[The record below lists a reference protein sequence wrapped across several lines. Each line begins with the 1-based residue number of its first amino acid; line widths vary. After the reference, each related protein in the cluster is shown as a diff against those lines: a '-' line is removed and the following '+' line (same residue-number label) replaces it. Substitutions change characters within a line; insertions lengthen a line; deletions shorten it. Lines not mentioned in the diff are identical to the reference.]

1 MKILISIA
9 FFFSTLG
16 TILFSAERYII
27 FPPQGYDLKQ
37 FATIY
42 KIDVLEYYDNALL
55 AGSLS
60 SDVKNSGAFIKTLP
74 QWDIIKISM
83 PFSVTQMPSLYS
95 IPEPGLYLFHFKGP
109 LKQNWINSIKNLP
122 DTVIT
127 HYIPNFSCIAY
138 VGKPVSSL
146 SSLQGVDWV
155 GELKPEW
162 KLSPYIVK
170 AEKYVEG
177 NAALI
182 IANGKGVETTL
193 QKLKDYGLK
202 FDWPKN
208 ITTPYFTLKVF
219 GSRSVAEKVAALEHI
234 IWASPDLPKKMF
246 DEVQDQ
252 IVAGNHNG
260 SVPNGP
266 GYKAWLSSVGLGD
279 LSSVIVDVADDGWD
293 TGNTTVGQHHPDFDN
308 ASGTQCRVIYQ
319 FDTCGDG
326 NHGVGGHGTINQAI
340 VMGDGD
346 RTGMSDADGY
356 KYGTGVAPT
365 ARGGHTK
372 VFNDGGSFCPSTM
385 VEITEPARD
394 QGAVITSNSW
404 GASTYGGYN
413 ADSADYDRL
422 VRDADDNPS
431 DGLQQFIVVFAAGND
446 GPSEG
451 QVASPGT
458 AKNVIT
464 SGASE
469 NVRDHGQADGCGDS
483 NANNCNDI
491 TDFTSPGP
499 CEDGRIKPDAMAP
512 GNHIQGAASQYSG
525 FDGSSVCG
533 GPSNDFNPPP
543 DDAYWPTGQ
552 TYYTW
557 SSGTSH
563 STPGMA
569 GAAALIYKWYE
580 NQTGTPPS
588 PAMTKAIMLG
598 TADDMYG
605 GEDGNG
611 GITGHHPN
619 IRQGWGRVNL
629 GRMVDNASKYFY
641 DQGHI
646 FTSSGQS
653 FQPMP
658 VFTVVDPSRPV
669 RIMMVY
675 TDYPG
680 VADCNPCLVNDLDL
694 QVQMGSNTY
703 LGNVFSNGYSTT
715 GGTADNLN
723 NVEAVYF
730 PPGTTGVFTVT
741 ILATNIAADAIPGN
755 PYSTDQD
762 FALFIYNATDQTSDG
777 IVSLDK
783 SLYNCSSTV
792 NILVSDADLKGNG
805 TQNVTIWSNT
815 ETNPETVVLIE
826 NPAGSGVFKGS
837 INLTSSPPVPG
848 NNLLSVI
855 HNDIITVRYI
865 DLNDGKGGTNV
876 PKYDTATTD
885 CQGPIIT
892 NVNSSVNGVT
902 VTITWNTDE
911 ASNSTV
917 YYSTTPPNWST
928 QSSSAM
934 VTNHSITISNLDT
947 CTKYYFWVQ
956 STDGVGN
963 TGYNNNGGSYYT
975 FVTGL
980 VLNLLS
986 ENFEG
991 TWGPYGNN
999 PPVGW
1004 TIEDHGSSPGTWNEN
1019 DWYKFAKGGAYVN
1032 VARVYYFPVENQDEW
1047 LISPAF
1053 DISSELTSVNLEFD
1067 HYFYEYSAEDAYVD
1081 IISDQNPTWT
1091 TLAHYDATTANMAHE
1106 NISLNSYIGNTN
1118 VKIRFRYVGYNGW
1131 YWEVDNVKIKGSGV
1145 CATSAGTITLDRN
1158 IYHCNGD
1165 TIWITIRDTD
1175 LSGTAQATVTTTG
1188 GDSETVIC
1196 YETGVGVFKGNIN
1209 TQGLPRTSGDGIL
1222 QVTHNETITATYY
1235 DADDGTGTPQVVQD
1249 TAITDCQGP
1258 LITNVQIINIT
1269 GSSADVIW
1277 TTDELSNSYVQ
1288 YDTNIPPVQWNASD
1302 PQMVTNH
1309 TVHLTGLSPCTTYY
1323 LFVRSA
1329 DTFGNTTTNNN
1340 GGAYFSFVTLWE
1352 STLNIVSTDIPKA
1365 INDYSTVTSIITIS
1379 ENRTI
1384 LDVNVTITN
1393 ITHTFDAD
1401 LDIYLISP
1409 LGTRIELSTDN
1420 GSSGDNFINTVF
1432 DDEASTPI
1440 TSGTAPFTGSFIPET
1455 PLSAL
1460 DGQSTQGT
1468 WTLEIYDDATGDTG
1482 TLYGWSITFTYT
1494 QACGPYLE
1502 HQSQSFTDS
1511 CSGSGSGVG
1520 NGYLDPGEDINLQV
1534 TLFNSGTQGT
1544 TGVSATISTTTPGI
1558 TITDNYATFPDIPA
1572 GQSRTSQPNHFTFRV
1587 GTGVTCGTEINFNIQ
1602 INSNEGSWSDTFT
1615 MKVGQIVPG
1624 GTVTVFQE
1632 NFNSVTVPNLPPGW
1646 TTQVISGNAW
1656 ATYNS
1661 YYCSTPNQLNYPFH
1675 TTQAANSWAFTPGCS
1690 LQAGVTYTLNFNKRV
1705 ASSTYPEN
1713 LEVKAGTAP
1722 NASSQTILIWSQT
1735 NITNTTCQ
1743 LQSPTF
1749 TVPSNGTYY
1758 IGFHCTSAPDMW
1770 RMIVDDVSI
1779 TYQQAPSCIA
1789 QPCTPAQPNIVYNS
1803 YGNLAEITGDGD
1815 GYYEPGEKWSVDITL
1830 RNSGTQNA
1838 TNVTAQLGGNGITVC
1853 QNPRNF
1859 GNIPIGG
1866 TASATFEFVISPT
1879 FNPCGSSIGFD
1890 VTNKTSNEL
1899 TPAGPNEM
1907 DVFSLTVGEPIPGA
1921 PQQIV
1926 IQPSSA
1932 DAEIRENAP
1941 DTNYGSATTMQVL
1954 SRSTN
1959 RDRRILVQFN
1969 LSSIPPG
1976 AIINS
1981 ATLELYA
1988 TAGGTNR
1995 IYDLH
2000 RLLGSWTE
2008 STVTWN
2014 NAPSITGTPDS
2025 SISTGTTINA
2035 WKVWDVTSI
2044 VQGWHNG
2051 TYSNY
2056 GVLIKDRNEE
2066 GSNVGWTFATKE
2078 YATTN
2083 QRPILRV
2090 NYTLPTWD
2098 CSDIS
2103 NGSCISSPHPVPDGK
2118 WVIGTKP
2125 LTASKVDSNTV
2136 HIEWD
2141 VTTCP
2146 SSNYNLY
2153 SGPLSQV
2160 STYGY
2165 DFWACNI
2172 GNTGSANADISTTG
2186 SAQFFIL
2193 VPVEGSTEGSHGRN
2207 SSGAERNA
2215 NGIGHCGILQKD
2227 TSGTCP

>member
-1 MKILISIA
+1 MRT
-9 FFFSTLG
+9 FFSVFFLSYILL
-16 TILFSAERYII
+16 TINLFSAERFLI
-27 FPPQGYDLKQ
+27 FPPQGQDPRQ
-37 FATIY
+37 FALKYRIE
-42 KIDVLEYYDNALL
+42 VLEFYETALL
-55 AGSLS
+55 TEKLTSGIE
-60 SDVKNSGAFIKTLP
+60 NSGAFIKPLP
-74 QWDIIKISM
+74 QWDVVRISM
-83 PFSVTQMPSLYS
+83 PFSVIQKPSLYS
-95 IPEPGLYLFHFKGP
+95 IQEPGLYIFHFKGP
-109 LKQNWINSIKNLP
+109 IKDTWVNSVKNLP

-127 HYIPNFSCIAY
+127 HYIPNFACISY

-155 GELKPEW
+155 GKLNPEW
-162 KLSPYIVK
+162 RLSPYIQK

-177 NAALI
+177 NAALV
-182 IANGKGVETTL
+182 IANGKGVENTL
-193 QKLKDYGLK
+193 QKLKEYGVK
-202 FDWPKN
+202 FEWPKKV
-208 ITTPYFTLKVF
+208 TAPYFTLKVF
-219 GSRSVAEKVAALEHI
+219 GSRSVAEKVVSLEHI
-234 IWASPDLPKKMF
+234 IWASPDLPKKLF

-266 GYKAWLSSVGLGD
+266 GYKSWLSSVGLGD

-293 TGNTTVGQHHPDFDN
+293 TGNTIVGQHHPDFDN

-346 RTGMSDADGY
+346 RTGMADANGY

-372 VFNDGGSFCPSTM
+372 VFNDSGSFCPATM

-404 GASTYGGYN
+404 GASTYGGYS

-451 QVASPGT
+451 MVGAPGT

-469 NVRDHGQADGCGDS
+469 NVRDHNQADGCGDS

-491 TDFTSPGP
+491 TDFSSPGP
-499 CEDGRIKPDAMAP
+499 CTDGRIKPDAMAP

-580 NQTGTPPS
+580 NQTGIPPS
-588 PAMTKAIMLG
+588 PAMVKAIMLG

-611 GITGHHPN
+611 GTITHHPN

-658 VFTVVDPSRPV
+658 VFTVVDPSLPV

-694 QVQMGSNTY
+694 VVQMGGNTY
-703 LGNVFSNGYSTT
+703 LGNVFLNGYSTS
-715 GGTADNLN
+715 GGAADNLN

-741 ILATNIAADAIPGN
+741 INATNISADAIPGN
-755 PYSTDQD
+755 SYSTDQD
-762 FALFIYNATDQTSDG
+762 FALFIYNATDQTSNG

-805 TQNVTIWSNT
+805 IQEVSIWTNT
-815 ETNPETVVLIE
+815 ESTPETVLLIE

-837 INLTSSPPVPG
+837 ISLTSSAPVHG
-848 NNLLSVI
+848 DNLLSAA
-855 HNDIITVRYI
+855 HNDTITVRYI
-865 DLNDGKGGTNV
+865 DLNDGQGGTNV

-892 NVNSSVNGVT
+892 NVQASVSGT
-902 VTITWNTDE
+902 AATITWTTDE
-911 ASNSTV
+911 LSNSV
-917 YYSTTPPNWST
+917 LYYSSNPPNWST
-928 QSSSAM
+928 ATSSAM
-934 VTNHSITISNLDT
+934 TTNHSVTITGLDT

-956 STDGVGN
+956 STDSVGN
-963 TGYNNNGGSYYT
+963 TGSNNNNGSYYT
-975 FVTGL
+975 FITGL
-980 VLNLLS
+980 MVNLID

-991 TWGPYGNN
+991 PWGPYGNN
-999 PPVGW
+999 PPAGW
-1004 TIEDHGSSPGTWNEN
+1004 TIEDHGSVPGTWNEN
-1019 DWYKFAKGGAYVN
+1019 DWYKYSKGGVYGY
-1032 VARVYYFPVENQDEW
+1032 VARVYYSPVENQDEW
-1047 LISPAF
+1047 LITPAF
-1053 DISSELTSVNLEFD
+1053 NISSELTSVSLEFD

-1081 IISDQNPTWT
+1081 ITSDQHPTWT

-1106 NISLNSYIGNTN
+1106 NISLDSYIGNTN
-1118 VKIRFRYVGYNGW
+1118 VKIRFRYVGNNGW
-1131 YWEVDNVKIKGSGV
+1131 YWEVDNVKIVGSGI
-1145 CATSAGTITLDRN
+1145 CATSAGQISMDRN
-1158 IYHCNGD
+1158 IYHCNND

-1175 LSGTAQATVTTTG
+1175 LSGTAQAIVTTTG

-1196 YETGVGVFKGNIN
+1196 YETGVGVFKGSIN
-1209 TQGLPRTSGDGIL
+1209 TGGLPRTVGDGIL
-1222 QVTHNETITATYY
+1222 QVADSETITATYY
-1235 DADDGTGTPQVVQD
+1235 DADDGTGNPQIVQD
-1249 TAITDCQGP
+1249 TAITDCKGP
-1258 LITNVQIINIT
+1258 IITNVQIINIT
-1269 GSSADVIW
+1269 GTSADVVW

-1288 YDTNIPPVQWNASD
+1288 YDTGIPPVQWNASD
-1302 PQMVTNH
+1302 PSMVTSH
-1309 TVHLTGLSPCTTYY
+1309 IIHLTGLSPCTTYY

-1329 DTFGNTTTNNN
+1329 DTYGNTTTDNN
-1340 GGAYFSFVTLWE
+1340 GGSYYSFETPGEVQ
-1352 STLNIVSTDIPKA
+1352 LNIASTDVPKA
-1365 INDYSTVTSIITIS
+1365 INDNSTVTSTITIS

-1384 LDVNVTITN
+1384 IDVNVTITN
-1393 ITHTFDAD
+1393 ITHTYDGD

-1409 LGTRIELSTDN
+1409 TGTRVELSTDN
-1420 GSSGDNFINTVF
+1420 GSSGDNYVNTVF

-1440 TSGTAPFTGSFIPET
+1440 TSGTAPFTGSFKPEGL
-1455 PLSAL
+1455 LSAL
-1460 DGQSTQGT
+1460 DGESAQGT
-1468 WTLEIYDDATGDTG
+1468 WTLEVSDDAGGDTG
-1482 TLYGWSITFTYT
+1482 TLNGWSITITYV

-1502 HQSQSFTDS
+1502 YQTYTFTDS

-1520 NGYLDPGEDINLQV
+1520 NGYIDPGEDINLQI
-1534 TLFNSGTQGT
+1534 TLFNNGSQGT
-1544 TGVSATISTTTPGI
+1544 TGVSATISTTTGGI

-1572 GQSRTSQPNHFTFRV
+1572 GGTGTSQANHYSFRV
-1587 GTGVTCGTEINFNIQ
+1587 GTGVTCGTEIQFNIN
-1602 INSNEGSWSDTFT
+1602 ISSNEGNWTDTFT
-1615 MKVGQIVPG
+1615 LIVGQVVPG

-1646 TTQVISGNAW
+1646 TTQVISGNPW

-1661 YYCSTPNQLNYPFH
+1661 YYCSAPNQLNYPYH
-1675 TTQAANSWAFTPGCS
+1675 TTQAANSWAFTPGIQ
-1690 LQAGVTYTLNFNKRV
+1690 LQAGVTYTLNFNMRV

-1713 LEVKAGTAP
+1713 LEVKIGTAP
-1722 NASSQTILIWSQT
+1722 NAASQTILIWSQT

-1749 TVPSNGTYY
+1749 TVPTTGTYY

-1770 RMIVDDVSI
+1770 RMIVDDIVL
-1779 TYQQAPSCIA
+1779 TYQQAPSCVV
-1789 QPCTPAQPNIVYNS
+1789 QPCTPAQPNIVYFS
-1803 YGNLAEITGDGD
+1803 SGSPTPLDEDGD
-1815 GYYEPGEKWSVDITL
+1815 GVMEAGERWQMSVTVRNIGNAPANDVFGSLSGEGIEVCNNPGDFGDIPV
-1830 RNSGTQNA
+1830 S
-1838 TNVTAQLGGNGITVC
+1838 
-1853 QNPRNF
+1853 
-1859 GNIPIGG
+1859 G
-1866 TASATFEFVISPT
+1866 TASYTFEFLVDPDFWYST
-1879 FNPCGSSIGFD
+1879 YPCGSSIGFD
-1890 VTNKTSNEL
+1890 LINKSSDSGNYTYADDLNFRSQQVGIPGGVYDLFLDDFANLNNWTQNPPGSTTIQNSTHCPPHSTSYARISGASNATLTHIQSTLGYTNIHIIFDVLTTGMDAGEYLYLEWYDGSSWYSAWYGQPTSWQCGVDIALPQGASNNANFRIRFRNNASNANETGSVDYVIIRGATQANCGTWNASCPALSPKPIPDGSGTTTPVLVSKANSDGTQLIVNWDDQCATSNV
-1899 TPAGPNEM
+1899 N
-1907 DVFSLTVGEPIPGA
+1907 
-1921 PQQIV
+1921 
-1926 IQPSSA
+1926 
-1932 DAEIRENAP
+1932 
-1941 DTNYGSATTMQVL
+1941 
-1954 SRSTN
+1954 
-1959 RDRRILVQFN
+1959 
-1969 LSSIPPG
+1969 
-1976 AIINS
+1976 II
-1981 ATLELYA
+1981 Y
-1988 TAGGTNR
+1988 
-1995 IYDLH
+1995 
-2000 RLLGSWTE
+2000 
-2008 STVTWN
+2008 
-2014 NAPSITGTPDS
+2014 
-2025 SISTGTTINA
+2025 
-2035 WKVWDVTSI
+2035 
-2044 VQGWHNG
+2044 
-2051 TYSNY
+2051 
-2056 GVLIKDRNEE
+2056 
-2066 GSNVGWTFATKE
+2066 
-2078 YATTN
+2078 
-2083 QRPILRV
+2083 
-2090 NYTLPTWD
+2090 
-2098 CSDIS
+2098 
-2103 NGSCISSPHPVPDGK
+2103 
-2118 WVIGTKP
+2118 
-2125 LTASKVDSNTV
+2125 
-2136 HIEWD
+2136 
-2141 VTTCP
+2141 
-2146 SSNYNLY
+2146 
-2153 SGPLSQV
+2153 GPLSGLSSYQIAG
-2160 STYGY
+2160 SKCDILNPDT
-2165 DFWACNI
+2165 WNI
-2172 GNTGSANADISTTG
+2172 GSTTNIW
-2186 SAQFFIL
+2186 FVL
-2193 VPVEGSTEGSHGRN
+2193 VTDNGAGTESSWGMS
-2207 SSGAERNA
+2207 SSGQRN
-2215 NGIGHCGILQKD
+2215 GTTPSGQCGNNSRD
-2227 TSGTCP
+2227 NSGTCP